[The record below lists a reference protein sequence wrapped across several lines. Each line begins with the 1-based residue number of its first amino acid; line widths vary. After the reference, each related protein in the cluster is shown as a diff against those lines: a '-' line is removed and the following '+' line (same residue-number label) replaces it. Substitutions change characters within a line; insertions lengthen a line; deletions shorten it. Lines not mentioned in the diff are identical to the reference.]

1 VHGSG
6 IPWDDK
12 SGNNLRAWLGVTND
26 QFYDPGLFALVP
38 MGFCYPGRGSSGD
51 LPPRHECAPLWHT
64 KLFGAMKKAKLNVLI
79 GQYAHAYYLG
89 DRSRSSLT
97 ETVRH
102 FDDYLP
108 RYFPLV
114 HPSPRNNIWQAK
126 NPWFEERV
134 LPELRRRINA
144 ILTA

>member
-1 VHGSG
+1 M
-6 IPWDDK
+6 
-12 SGNNLRAWLGVTND
+12 R
-26 QFYDPGLFALVP
+26 
-38 MGFCYPGRGSSGD
+38 
-51 LPPRHECAPLWHT
+51 
-64 KLFGAMKKAKLNVLI
+64 KAKLNVLI

-108 RYFPLV
+108 RYFPLI

-126 NPWFEERV
+126 NPWFGERV
-134 LPELRRRINA
+134 LPELRKRINA